1 MEKKPPR
8 RCGARCVRGRSS
20 MLFQKDIE
28 PRCAYC
34 ARGTQLEEGKVLCL
48 KRGVVSPGDS
58 CRGFRYDPLKRVPPP
73 PAAPDFSHLK
83 DEDFVL

>member
-1 MEKKPPR
+1 
-8 RCGARCVRGRSS
+8 

-34 ARGTQLEEGKVLCL
+34 TRGTQLDEEKILCL
-48 KRGVVSPGDS
+48 KRGIVSCGDS
-58 CRGFRYDPLKRVPPP
+58 CRAFRYDPLKRVPPP
-73 PAAPDFSHLK
+73 PAALDLSRIK

>member
-1 MEKKPPR
+1 MGLFEK
-8 RCGARCVRGRSS
+8 S
-20 MLFQKDIE
+20 IE

-34 ARGTQLEEGKVLCL
+34 AHGRALEEDQIVCPK
-48 KRGVVSPGDS
+48 KGVMSAGS
-58 CRGFRYDPLKRVPPP
+58 HCRSFRYDPLKRVPPP